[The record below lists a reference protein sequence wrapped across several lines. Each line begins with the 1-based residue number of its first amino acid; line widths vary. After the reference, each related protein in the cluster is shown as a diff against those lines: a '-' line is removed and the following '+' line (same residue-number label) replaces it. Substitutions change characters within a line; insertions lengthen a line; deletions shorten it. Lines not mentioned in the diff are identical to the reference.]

1 MACLTCGADPSATWA
16 HLSLSVALAIGH
28 KLELRDKKQSFFL
41 TLEKKDSY
49 SAGWSE
55 WEWEYRMK
63 VG

>member
-1 MACLTCGADPSATWA
+1 
-16 HLSLSVALAIGH
+16 VALAIGH